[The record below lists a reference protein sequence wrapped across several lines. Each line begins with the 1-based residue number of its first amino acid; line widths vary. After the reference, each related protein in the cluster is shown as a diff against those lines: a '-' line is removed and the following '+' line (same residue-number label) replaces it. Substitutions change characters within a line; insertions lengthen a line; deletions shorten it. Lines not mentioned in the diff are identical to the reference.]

1 MIDVADHASAFVDG
15 GNGGRGIEGRVV
27 GSRKLLFARLRRIK
41 IEERLVIA
49 HEIHHEALETAFL
62 R

>member
-1 MIDVADHASAFVDG
+1 
-15 GNGGRGIEGRVV
+15 
-27 GSRKLLFARLRRIK
+27 LLFARLRRIK